1 MRILKILS
9 CYLLFICFLQNMG
22 CASSKISRTAMVVD
36 STTSAYKYLV
46 NYFVL
51 SENREIENW
60 YNTYLSECN
69 QFYKIENPTKDTIL
83 NLIKSY
89 WVTSNQ
95 QKHIIT
101 KIEKL
106 QAGEKSIYHVTMNY
120 SYNIIATNVLR
131 SIPNLKLEMI
141 LNKRKKVISIREIAR
156 G

>member
-69 QFYKIENPTKDTIL
+69 QF
-83 NLIKSY
+83 
-89 WVTSNQ
+89 
-95 QKHIIT
+95 
-101 KIEKL
+101 
-106 QAGEKSIYHVTMNY
+106 
-120 SYNIIATNVLR
+120 
-131 SIPNLKLEMI
+131 
-141 LNKRKKVISIREIAR
+141 
-156 G
+156 

>member
-9 CYLLFICFLQNMG
+9 FYLLLICFLQNMG
-22 CASSKISRTAMVVD
+22 CSSSKISKTAKVVD
-36 STTSAYKYLV
+36 STTSTYKYLV

-69 QFYKIENPTKDTIL
+69 QFYKIEKPTKDTIV

-106 QAGEKSIYHVTMNY
+106 HTGKQAVYHVTMNY
-120 SYNIIATNVLR
+120 SYNIITTNTLR
-131 SIPNLKLEMI
+131 SISNLKLEMI
-141 LNKRKKVISIREIAR
+141 LNKRKKVTSIREIAR